1 MAKNRNR
8 NRHQAESVQT
18 EEEALQ
24 GPAVEEMPAE
34 SEQVADVTAP
44 AEVTASQSTE
54 PVVYGP
60 TFLGKYA
67 PAVEKNGDVIPSTFK
82 YRDMPLFPGIQPQER
97 ATKDGAPSRPSVRL
111 RIFNMVKANPGI
123 TGSQLVELMREQD
136 WHGHPSAYVKGEKVA
151 RSWCTDYITA
161 QLRKKR
167 GYLVT
172 APEAAITDADEG
184 DSTDASE

>member
-8 NRHQAESVQT
+8 HRHQAENVT
-18 EEEALQ
+18 EEQDLQ

-34 SEQVADVTAP
+34 GEQVAEVAAP
-44 AEVTASQSTE
+44 AESTASQSTD
-54 PVVYGP
+54 PVTYGP
-60 TFLGKYA
+60 MVLGKYA
-67 PAVEKNGDVIPSTFK
+67 PVVEKNGDVIPSTFK
-82 YRDMPLFPGIQPQER
+82 YRDMPLFPGVKPQER
-97 ATKDGAPSRPSVRL
+97 ATKDGASARPSVRL
-111 RIFNMVKANPGI
+111 RIFNMVHANPGI

-136 WHGHPSAYVKGEKVA
+136 WHDHPSAYVKGEKVA

-172 APEAAITDADEG
+172 AQEAMIADEG
-184 DSTDASE
+184 DSSDSGE